1 MIEVVHVEA
10 LGASLKL
17 CRSESGGWE
26 QNGRVLPWC
35 GVTGH
40 GHPGLAGF
48 KLFAG
53 DWMIGLYA
61 LRGRALSRAV
71 VGLRALAGRAAG
83 YLAVLALLVLLYL
96 AASGC
101 ASAPALVQVAPP
113 VAPVVRAD
121 CEEPPVA
128 TSTPAPDA
136 SCATIREAWSIQR
149 SNAIRWEG
157 LAKKR
162 AAKLDDARR
171 EVADVRAELARAHER
186 LVEAPPPAPEE
197 RGNPLLRVLVP
208 FGGAALAGGV
218 AALVCDEVECKPSVD
233 ALAVALSSGVAAGL
247 GALLVE
253 VTE

>member
-1 MIEVVHVEA
+1 MT
-10 LGASLKL
+10 
-17 CRSESGGWE
+17 R
-26 QNGRVLPWC
+26 
-35 GVTGH
+35 
-40 GHPGLAGF
+40 
-48 KLFAG
+48 
-53 DWMIGLYA
+53 
-61 LRGRALSRAV
+61 
-71 VGLRALAGRAAG
+71 
-83 YLAVLALLVLLYL
+83 AVLALALLAL
-96 AASGC
+96 GGC
-101 ASAPALVQVAPP
+101 ASTPPP
-113 VAPVVRAD
+113 VIVTAPVVAPQRAD
-121 CEEPPVA
+121 CDEPTVA

-136 SCATIREAWSIQR
+136 SCAAIREAWSLQR

-162 AAKLDDARR
+162 GAKLDDARR
-171 EVADVRAELARAHER
+171 ELADVRAELTHAHER

-197 RGNPLLRVLVP
+197 RGSPLLRILVP